1 MKEKPLKTASEDVLQ
16 ANRNEAIAKKIELEL
31 LRRKLQK
38 TMGLGFRQIEVQ
50 TFEIS
55 DYLVSNRGKRN

>member
-1 MKEKPLKTASEDVLQ
+1 MKEKQLKTASEDLVRR
-16 ANRNEAIAKKIELEL
+16 NRIEALSRKIELEL